1 MHQNGNNDSK
11 FNMIKKHTVYMY
23 ISLEGIQVVQT
34 LHVAKAVLKYDLKCI
49 KSWCTADI
57 WKVRSR

>member
-1 MHQNGNNDSK
+1 MET
-11 FNMIKKHTVYMY
+11 MIHTVKKHTVYMY

-34 LHVAKAVLKYDLKCI
+34 LHAAKAVLKYNLKCI